1 LELLLIIMIVGALAI
16 VALTQYKNMSERA
29 RFSEALV
36 IMDQIRKAEWMY
48 YQKSDHFC
56 GSPDCLA
63 MDPSI
68 ANSSTGSWGGHCSEA
83 SWFTFLSEGYPSF
96 STDFLVRATRCT
108 TSYAGDAKPP
118 ILSPLQGYQVV
129 MHSNGTVACSDQCEN
144 CPVRLPV
151 E

>member
-1 LELLLIIMIVGALAI
+1 MNKGLSLLELLLIIMIVGALAI

-68 ANSSTGSWGGHCSEA
+68 ANSSTGSWGGHGLL
-83 SWFTFLSEGYPSF
+83 FYRRVILPFPQIFLLE
-96 STDFLVRATRCT
+96 
-108 TSYAGDAKPP
+108 
-118 ILSPLQGYQVV
+118 LQGALPHMQETP
-129 MHSNGTVACSDQCEN
+129 N
-144 CPVRLPV
+144 RLFFHLYRGIR
-151 E
+151 